1 MNTNK
6 FIIFKNYSIYYTML
20 PKINRRIVLK
30 DFPKCKEK
38 KGKEGKKD
46 LSVSKIFCSICFQEL
61 QYATIDRTVTR
72 CNHYFCTSCLLKN
85 MKYNNKCP
93 LCRVV
98 LLSPNKKFSMGI
110 PLSAKIVEEEMLY
123 YGDYIRQS
131 VYYAMDTM
139 EYHTMHNT
147 VTDEIK
153 ENVYKELVQ
162 VFENFGMGVCLNVNT
177 RFREYDVFNTG
188 GPPSPP
194 SPSPPSPA
202 VPASVPTSVY
212 IREQTENLIVESQSA
227 PVILSPIAELMRG
240 EAQGTASYSGV
251 NEQEASVSTEQIE
264 PEGIFSANFEM

>member
-1 MNTNK
+1 
-6 FIIFKNYSIYYTML
+6 ML

-30 DFPKCKEK
+30 DSPKCKEK
-38 KGKEGKKD
+38 KGKNGLAE
-46 LSVSKIFCSICFQEL
+46 SKIFCSICFQEL

-194 SPSPPSPA
+194 SPV
-202 VPASVPTSVY
+202 VPASVPASVY

-251 NEQEASVSTEQIE
+251 NEQEASVTTEQIE
-264 PEGIFSANFEM
+264 PEGVFSANFEM